1 MLEGSNKHWLPR
13 PEYKTN
19 ICTRVCKKNKK
30 HNLVCAC
37 LAILIVWIPMHI
49 GPLGSRR
56 PTTKGC
62 IRRVM
67 HSSQLCS
74 FIVMQSVTTHSL
86 LDDVWSY
93 NWSYDWGL
101 MIIYLPWPW
110 SLYKLLPCVCFLCS
124 FFRVVFYPLN
134 NKVIMLGVIIISSF
148 KKFLGNEGE
157 GYVDS
162 TLLSYVSKSCSN
174 RGNAMWNASSSGG
187 SKASLNG

>member
-1 MLEGSNKHWLPR
+1 MPR
-13 PEYKTN
+13 
-19 ICTRVCKKNKK
+19 
-30 HNLVCAC
+30 HLDC
-37 LAILIVWIPMHI
+37 LDPYAYWSPRFEKANHQGVH
-49 GPLGSRR
+49 S
-56 PTTKGC
+56 KGHALKSTLFF
-62 IRRVM
+62 
-67 HSSQLCS
+67 HS
-74 FIVMQSVTTHSL
+74 MQSLTTHSL

-187 SKASLNG
+187 SKASLNGW